1 MSAETTD
8 HGPRP
13 SLSPHAMSVRDA
25 IKLADRWSAGWKE
38 EPGGL
43 GEVLSVLVDRVV
55 VLEARV
61 KEAEKATREAYD
73 QVQALTLDLAFL
85 DKRV

>member
-8 HGPRP
+8 QGPRP
-13 SLSPHAMSVRDA
+13 HLSPHAMSVRDA
-25 IKLADRWSAGWKE
+25 IKLADRWSAGWRE

-43 GEVLSVLVDRVV
+43 GEVLSVLVDRIV

-73 QVQALTLDLAFL
+73 QVQALALDLAFL

>member
-8 HGPRP
+8 QGPRP